1 MARISMRGFTMSD
14 KAFNEAEKAVNY
26 MINQKVSIR
35 EVLRLPE
42 FKTSRRSIKKYLKMR
57 GMSSKTV
64 SQYDNQG
71 RFLGRYLLIIPNIE
85 QRMYQFM
92 MLVGTHSAS
101 QANRKVFDLQT
112 KYRVLPRCFGV
123 YNIAGEDR
131 PVAEIEEIVV
141 GNNTMPYEDYLEM
154 RNLHLTVEIFNNDSI
169 FLDLSNKLLSC
180 DLDISFFSFS
190 KFSFF

>member
-92 MLVGTHSAS
+92 MYMADGDSA
-101 QANRKVFDLQT
+101 T
-112 KYRVLPRCFGV
+112 KAAKKPIQQLGQCLKKRLM
-123 YNIAGEDR
+123 E
-131 PVAEIEEIVV
+131 
-141 GNNTMPYEDYLEM
+141 
-154 RNLHLTVEIFNNDSI
+154 
-169 FLDLSNKLLSC
+169 
-180 DLDISFFSFS
+180 S
-190 KFSFF
+190 K